1 MPRFTHLFKE
11 ATGPVTGIC
20 ITLISVYCIVNF
32 ETLTAATEAQAT
44 VSALSYLMLV
54 AGILTFLRGR
64 STFAD
69 MNEYHE
75 VVAVA
80 QLGVGILAAVQGSLV
95 LTVLFDSMVS
105 MVDYYAAE
113 TIAVMLIV
121 LAPLLVF
128 PSIRWSSRLKKRG
141 PVR

>member
-20 ITLISVYCIVNF
+20 VTLISVYCIFNF

-44 VSALSYLMLV
+44 VGALSYAMLV
-54 AGILTFLRGR
+54 AGGLTFLRGR

-80 QLGVGILAAVQGSLV
+80 QLGVGILAILQGSLT
-95 LTVLFDSMVS
+95 LAVLFDPMVH
-105 MVDYYAAE
+105 MVDYYVME
-113 TIAVMLIV
+113 TIVVMLIV
-121 LAPLLVF
+121 LAPLLIL
-128 PSIRWSSRLKKRG
+128 PSIRWSSRPRKRG